1 MRKTLSIDEMHN
13 KIADHRTRMAMD
25 EVLSCFYSKNLR
37 SAVVMLYST
46 VVSDLYYKLQDL
58 KDMYGDGGATLIL
71 EEIENRKTVD
81 PKSSTWEM
89 LMPEM
94 CMKQNKI
101 IRTEDYIHYEAL
113 QKERN
118 LCAHPVID
126 RTEDLYRPNQSCVQ
140 GLIINM
146 MEGLLCK
153 PSFISK
159 DLFEV
164 FINDIA
170 RISQELMNDDVVIK
184 YVETKYL
191 DKIDNPQEEYLLFKP
206 LWKLVFYAD
215 DEKCK
220 ENRKINYKVLLLL
233 MGRNREF
240 FLQEIHSHPAT
251 FFKDASMPSPT
262 RFEDVLYSRWGVL
275 VQFLNTYRT
284 LQDEIPVDFKV
295 EMVKKINESIELFC
309 LVLYEKQDIL
319 KHIIECVETKQYMM
333 SYASISYLNNIV
345 QNNYSRKIYLD
356 FVITLYGHSPQFVN
370 ANWNYVSIVKSVIQD
385 FTIEQLAQLISYMD
399 TNSQIYNSNE
409 FLNAVQKIKERMTL
423 LNPTF
428 DYSPYANFPS

>member
-1 MRKTLSIDEMHN
+1 MRKTLSIEELHQ
-13 KIADHRTRMAMD
+13 KIADHRTRTAMD

-58 KDMYGDGGATLIL
+58 KEMYGDGGATLIL
-71 EEIENRKTVD
+71 EEIENKKTAD
-81 PKSSTWEM
+81 PKSSVWEII
-89 LMPEM
+89 MPEM

-126 RTEDLYRPNQSCVQ
+126 RTEDLYRPNPSYVQ

-153 PSFISK
+153 PSFVSK

-170 RISQELMNDDVVIK
+170 RVSQELMSDDIVIK

-206 LWKLVFYAD
+206 LWKLVFYVD
-215 DEKCK
+215 DDKCK

-233 MGRNREF
+233 MERNKSL
-240 FLQEIHSHPAT
+240 FLQELRSHPAT

-262 RFEDVLYSRWGVL
+262 RFESVLYSRWGVL
-275 VQFLNTYRT
+275 VQFLNDYCT
-284 LQDEIPVDFKV
+284 LQGYIPADFKM
-295 EMVKKINESIELFC
+295 EMGRKINENVELSC
-309 LVLYEKQDIL
+309 LVLYDKPDIL
-319 KHIIECVETKQYMM
+319 QYIIECVETKQYMM

-345 QNNYSRKIYLD
+345 QNKYSQKTYLD

-370 ANWNYVSIVKSVIQD
+370 ANWNYVSIVKNVIRD

-399 TNSQIYNSNE
+399 ANSQIYNSNE
-409 FLNAVQKIKERMTL
+409 FPNAVQKVKERMES

-428 DYSPYANFPS
+428 DYTPYANFPQ

>member
-1 MRKTLSIDEMHN
+1 MRKTLSIEELHN

-46 VVSDLYYKLQDL
+46 VVSDLYYKLLDL

-71 EEIENRKTVD
+71 EEIENKKTAD
-81 PKSSTWEM
+81 PKSSAWEM
-89 LMPEM
+89 IMPEM

-118 LCAHPVID
+118 LCAHPVIG
-126 RTEDLYRPNQSCVQ
+126 RTEDLYRPNLSYVQ
-140 GLIINM
+140 GLIVNM

-206 LWKLVFYAD
+206 LWKLVFYGD
-215 DEKCK
+215 DEKCR

-233 MGRNREF
+233 MKRNKDL

-262 RFEDVLYSRWGVL
+262 RLEGVFYSRWGVL
-275 VQFLNTYRT
+275 VQFLNDYCT
-284 LQDEIPVDFKV
+284 LQDEIPVDFKM
-295 EMVKKINESIELFC
+295 EMEKKISECAELSC
-309 LVLYEKQDIL
+309 LVLYDKPDLLQ
-319 KHIIECVETKQYMM
+319 HVIECVETKQYMM

-345 QNNYSRKIYLD
+345 QNKFSREIYAD
-356 FVITLYGHSPQFVN
+356 FVIALYGHSPQFVN
-370 ANWNYVSIVKSVIQD
+370 ANWNYANIVQNVIQEL
-385 FTIEQLAQLISYMD
+385 TYKQLTQLITYMN
-399 TNSQIYNSNE
+399 TNNQIYNSNE
-409 FLNAVQKIKERMTL
+409 FSNAVQKVKERMEA
-423 LNPTF
+423 LNPAF
-428 DYSPYANFPS
+428 DYTPYANFH